1 MPENA
6 GKKRFIQDFLKSVQ
20 NGSGLLES
28 IWIERAVRTPGSDGE
43 GSTARSLSGRPIS
56 NITELLE
63 DDLKNTFDDGYFTF
77 RFVAALVGSGKTSL
91 LTYLHE
97 LAKTQ
102 RTYRNYAV
110 VVQFQL
116 SDLQILGG
124 NQAFSIKLYCHLL
137 AHTFH
142 QLLHNRALSRKAKE
156 AAEQI
161 LKELLIHEP
170 QVVSEL
176 KAATNFKIQFSPRF
190 NKYVSESGVVFEEFF
205 FYVIEKIAKV
215 EPRFTFVYL
224 NDELDG
230 LQPFPD
236 AIKET
241 RFLFKQ
247 LIKRSYQDFNSK
259 IRLLIYIVGT
269 SDNVLGFI
277 GDDSVLQTLV
287 TGSIINLNKG
297 YSDEFQKIREKIDN
311 RIKEAYKGY
320 KNFDKAWEE
329 IHKIPVTTENYVG
342 NLRQFCRDYGAQML
356 TIHAKYFEEAPEQKF
371 EGDARQL
378 LEAQCRQHWEKYLNK
393 YSYTL
398 SECSTTT
405 VLAGHAF
412 DCYIELLHNGHAVAR
427 AFGEAKNYELLKG
440 HLDTFE
446 QWLRDVDFQP
456 FKKDLAGDLAFM
468 IAPSCPSLLKRKLE
482 LKNIQFIEADKQLKS
497 PTDPMR
503 DAMMIDALLK
513 KIDHPE
519 SAPYPINEP
528 LKKIAQPQ
536 PLDGV
541 INIKAEPE
549 KTQPIENNVSP
560 TKPVNIN
567 TASKEELVQAFK
579 GTGMKQN
586 TIDLITNFRPF
597 KNLDHL
603 MAVTKSTDNVKQK
616 LQTRL
621 DNREICF

>member
-28 IWIERAVRTPGSDGE
+28 IWIERAVRTPGSEDK

-56 NITELLE
+56 SITELLE
-63 DDLKNTFDDGYFTF
+63 DDLKHTFDDGYFTF

-277 GDDSVLQTLV
+277 ADDSVLQTLV

-329 IHKIPVTTENYVG
+329 IQKIPVTTENYVG
-342 NLRQFCRDYGAQML
+342 NLRQFCQDYGSQML

-393 YSYTL
+393 SSYTL

-405 VLAGHAF
+405 VLAGHAY
-412 DCYIELLHNGHAVAR
+412 DC
-427 AFGEAKNYELLKG
+427 
-440 HLDTFE
+440 
-446 QWLRDVDFQP
+446 
-456 FKKDLAGDLAFM
+456 
-468 IAPSCPSLLKRKLE
+468 
-482 LKNIQFIEADKQLKS
+482 
-497 PTDPMR
+497 
-503 DAMMIDALLK
+503 
-513 KIDHPE
+513 
-519 SAPYPINEP
+519 
-528 LKKIAQPQ
+528 
-536 PLDGV
+536 
-541 INIKAEPE
+541 
-549 KTQPIENNVSP
+549 
-560 TKPVNIN
+560 
-567 TASKEELVQAFK
+567 
-579 GTGMKQN
+579 
-586 TIDLITNFRPF
+586 
-597 KNLDHL
+597 
-603 MAVTKSTDNVKQK
+603 
-616 LQTRL
+616 
-621 DNREICF
+621 